1 MSKVSLKNVLLS
13 FPHLFSKQQRIKT
26 MTFVSSK
33 ASDRGILLPF
43 QPELHHTS
51 KNNLFKGNWD
61 CWYFM
66 WFQMLKIFF
75 HGWDRMEKLWMR
87 WRVEGELWELFYS
100 VPGILSLQAACQ
112 MCSRYRHSLHSSL
125 FSGLCAHGVTCHIFR
140 KITARSFFFFPGAI
154 QALPRGLGIGRKGP
168 KWGKAVEAVALA
180 VWAAVRAR

>member
-51 KNNLFKGNWD
+51 KNNLFKGKWD

-75 HGWDRMEKLWMR
+75 HGWDRMEKTLNEMEGGR
-87 WRVEGELWELFYS
+87 RVVGIVLLGPWDPQSPSCMSYVQS
-100 VPGILSLQAACQ
+100 V
-112 MCSRYRHSLHSSL
+112 SSL
-125 FSGLCAHGVTCHIFR
+125 FALLPLLRTMCAWCHLSHLQEDNCSKLFLLSWSNTGSPQRVRDWQEGAEVGQGSGGSGSGCLSC
-140 KITARSFFFFPGAI
+140 S
-154 QALPRGLGIGRKGP
+154 
-168 KWGKAVEAVALA
+168 
-180 VWAAVRAR
+180 